1 MKRLFLIRHA
11 EPVTAWGADDPD
23 PGLSARGHDQARAA
37 ADALLGFGPK
47 FVVSSP
53 MRRCRET
60 AAPLAEALKVEP
72 LIERRVSEV
81 VAPAGVS
88 DRRAWLRENFAWAD
102 GAPRR
107 TWASVDPALRAWRE
121 DVLAGLRALPAE
133 AAVFSHFIAI
143 NAVLSAAMESAATIV
158 RRPAH
163 ASITEIAIDGAAIR
177 LVKLGEEMNDG
188 DVR

>member
-23 PGLSARGHDQARAA
+23 PGLSERGHAQAAAA
-37 ADALLGFGPK
+37 ADALLALAPK

-60 AAPLAEALKVEP
+60 AAPLSQALGVEP
-72 LIERRVSEV
+72 IMEARVSEV
-81 VAPAGVS
+81 VAPPRVS
-88 DRRAWLRENFAWAD
+88 DRRAWLGENFAWVE
-102 GAPRR
+102 GAQRR
-107 TWASVDPALRAWRE
+107 TWAEIDPALRAWR
-121 DVLAGLRALPAE
+121 DTVLEGLHALPTD

-143 NAVLSAAMESAATIV
+143 NAILSAAMQRDETIV
-158 RRPAH
+158 CRPNH
-163 ASITEIAIDGAAIR
+163 ASITEIAIDGDAIR
-177 LVKLGEEMNDG
+177 LVRLGEEMNDG

>member
-23 PGLSARGHDQARAA
+23 PGLSELGHAQAA
-37 ADALLGFGPK
+37 AAAKALWALGPK
-47 FVVSSP
+47 AAASSP
-53 MRRCRET
+53 MKRCRET
-60 AAPLAEALKVEP
+60 AAPLAAAMKLEP
-72 LIERRVSEV
+72 IIEPRVSEV

-88 DRRAWLRENFAWAD
+88 DRRAWLRENFAWVD
-102 GAPRR
+102 GAERR

-121 DVLAGLRALPAE
+121 EVLTGLRALPAD
-133 AAVFSHFIAI
+133 AAVFSHFIAL
-143 NAVLSAAMESAATIV
+143 NAILSAAMNSAETIV
-158 RRPAH
+158 FRPNH
-163 ASITEIAIDGAAIR
+163 ASITEIAIDGDAIR

>member
-11 EPVTAWGADDPD
+11 EPATAWGADDPD
-23 PGLSARGHDQARAA
+23 PGLSERGYAQAVAA
-37 ADALLGFGPK
+37 VDALLGLRPK
-47 FVVSSP
+47 VVVTSP

-60 AAPLAEALKVEP
+60 AAPLAKALSSEAIVEA
-72 LIERRVSEV
+72 RVSEV
-81 VAPAGVS
+81 VAPAGVT
-88 DRRAWLRENFAWAD
+88 DRRAWLRENFAWVD

-121 DVLAGLRALPAE
+121 DVLTGLRALPGD

-143 NAVLSAAMESAATIV
+143 NAILSEAMGSEETIV
-158 RRPAH
+158 CRPNH
-163 ASITEIAIDGAAIR
+163 ASITEITTEGDAIR
-177 LVKLGEEMNDG
+177 LVKLGEETNDG